1 MRISSGVY
9 FTLASSFNR
18 ALNEDDR
25 PERWSQLPDTV
36 KDLPGVFSH
45 MLTFFAGAH
54 ACIGYRFSIAEC
66 VSLISILLA
75 YERLITVALAG

>member
-1 MRISSGVY
+1 MHFS
-9 FTLASSFNR
+9 LASSLNR
-18 ALNEDDR
+18 VLNEDDR

-66 VSLISILLA
+66 VSFVLILPA
-75 YERLITVALAG
+75 NEQLITVALAG